1 MGEPAL
7 HLVSFYN
14 RVTDVKG
21 CHQFLDIDATE
32 DAISVYLI
40 PQVAQQLLIQWLAEF
55 R

>member
-1 MGEPAL
+1 MGEQAL

-14 RVTDVKG
+14 RMTDVKG
-21 CHQFLDIDATE
+21 CHQLLDIDATE
-32 DAISVYLI
+32 DAIGIYLI